1 MKNKFYLLT
10 IVAFSLILL
19 GCNIDMS
26 PDIGVIYFSS
36 NNIITYTSSVDSNGQ
51 HLCSV
56 KSLTVTPDQGVKY
69 RINLIGYRREFF
81 LAGYAKCDL
90 YLNKDIPEGALVRLD
105 FEDDNGDFYCTSYIV
120 NSTERKLAYIKFV
133 DDKTVKYQFS
143 WTSDGAPEK
152 RPACYVK
159 TFSITPEYDC
169 SIKSNLRDREDNE
182 YVTEIVFDKPIPDG
196 STITI
201 DFVDIH
207 ENPVCTHSFVKS
219 R

>member
-1 MKNKFYLLT
+1 MKNKFYLL
-10 IVAFSLILL
+10 IIFAFSLILL

-105 FEDDNGDFYCTSYIV
+105 FEDDNGDFLQTSYIV
-120 NSTERKLAYIKFV
+120 NSSEPKLVSIKFV
-133 DDKTVKYQFS
+133 DDKTINYQFS
-143 WTSDGAPEK
+143 WTSDEK
-152 RPACYVK
+152 KPAYYVK
-159 TFSITPEYDC
+159 TFSITTEYDC
-169 SIKSNLRDREDNE
+169 SVESNFYDYDC
-182 YVTEIVFDKPIPDG
+182 YVGEIVFNKPIPDG
-196 STITI
+196 ATVTI
-201 DFVDIH
+201 DFVDKD